1 MVMAEMPKFFGQMQ
15 NITVN
20 NGTSKVTF
28 TCALSGSIV
37 GVHKVYYSSSSLNGN
52 PSNGNNPLYGNFFNL
67 PNGLLHKT
75 RGFWKLFLQ

>member
-1 MVMAEMPKFFGQMQ
+1 MELIRGYCFKLSVSMVMAEMPKFFGQMQ

-37 GVHKVYYSSSSLNGN
+37 GVHKVYYLQSLN
-52 PSNGNNPLYGNFFNL
+52 L
-67 PNGLLHKT
+67 T
-75 RGFWKLFLQ
+75 

>member
-1 MVMAEMPKFFGQMQ
+1 MLYNVHIKLWFYFKLSVSTVFAEMPKFFGQMQ

-37 GVHKVYYSSSSLNGN
+37 GVHKVNS
-52 PSNGNNPLYGNFFNL
+52 
-67 PNGLLHKT
+67 
-75 RGFWKLFLQ
+75 

>member
-28 TCALSGSIV
+28 TCALSGSIE
-37 GVHKVYYSSSSLNGN
+37 GVHKVYYLSSLR
-52 PSNGNNPLYGNFFNL
+52 S
-67 PNGLLHKT
+67 T
-75 RGFWKLFLQ
+75 